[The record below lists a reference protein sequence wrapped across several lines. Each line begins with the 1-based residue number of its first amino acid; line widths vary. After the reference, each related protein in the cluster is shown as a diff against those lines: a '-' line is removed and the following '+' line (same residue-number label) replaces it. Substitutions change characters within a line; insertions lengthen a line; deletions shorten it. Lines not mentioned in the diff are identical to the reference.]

1 MKKSIF
7 WIFGV
12 LQSISLG
19 LIIFFFFKGF
29 NNISGYKVIG
39 FDTQLMLSI
48 MFPLFLLLT
57 QYVIYT
63 KK

>member
-1 MKKSIF
+1 MKATVF

-19 LIIFFFFKGF
+19 LIVFLVFRALNLIYGAA
-29 NNISGYKVIG
+29 VIG
-39 FDTQLMLSI
+39 LDTQIVLSVS
-48 MFPLFLLLT
+48 FPLFLLIVE
-57 QYVIYT
+57 YIIY